1 MKKLVLSKDRV
12 FLGVC
17 GGLAEYFAID
27 PVWIRLLFVA
37 SVILRGAGIGLYLAI
52 WAIIYISSKN

>member
-12 FLGVC
+12 FFGVC